1 MATQRTLRLMLSLEQ
16 PLEELW
22 ERLPAS
28 SQREVIVLYAQLI
41 ARAARGGGVPQE
53 RKEHHTHDVER

>member
-16 PLEELW
+16 PLEDLW

-28 SQREVIVLYAQLI
+28 GQREVIVLYAQLI
-41 ARAARGGGVPQE
+41 ARAARGVVPQE
-53 RKEHHTHDVER
+53 REEHRTHDVER